1 MHTWQPR
8 SRIQA
13 RTSSARAAFWPRM
26 HAFSSVLKVTL
37 VGSSPPA
44 ISSLYLNQEHNGL
57 ILPFC
62 FRRFVKSQ
70 EKTIHLSS
78 GRDARTIDL
87 HEIVVILALFTVVKA

>member
-1 MHTWQPR
+1 MHKYCLDYICAQAECLHMHTWQPR

-37 VGSSPPA
+37 VGSRPPA

-57 ILPFC
+57 ILPFYFGC
-62 FRRFVKSQ
+62 FCEEPRKNNPFELRP
-70 EKTIHLSS
+70 
-78 GRDARTIDL
+78 
-87 HEIVVILALFTVVKA
+87 